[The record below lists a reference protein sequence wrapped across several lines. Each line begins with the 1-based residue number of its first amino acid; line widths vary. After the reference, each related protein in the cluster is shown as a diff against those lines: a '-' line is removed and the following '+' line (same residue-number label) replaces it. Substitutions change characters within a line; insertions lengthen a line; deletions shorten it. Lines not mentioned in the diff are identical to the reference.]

1 MLVNARVV
9 SGKVG
14 STHGAR
20 LLVALVVVAPGAR
33 VGVALCLQGMVV
45 VGVVSLR
52 EGLGDE
58 GRT

>member
-1 MLVNARVV
+1 MLVNARAV
-9 SGKVG
+9 SGEVG

-20 LLVALVVVAPGAR
+20 LLVVAPGAR
-33 VGVALCLQGMVV
+33 AGVALCLQGMVV

-58 GRT
+58 GRA